1 MWRWEQQISSGSE
14 GFIER
19 KIDRNLPKLQETCG
33 HVFAVCVA
41 LLDHFGAGLLST
53 KAGRRVGSGRV
64 AFGGERGSVRASV
77 GSRGLEAIGLGTLV
91 RAGVHGEIYR
101 NGRVYAQ

>member
-19 KIDRNLPKLQETCG
+19 KIDRNLPKLQEACG

-41 LLDHFGAGLLST
+41 LLDHFGA
-53 KAGRRVGSGRV
+53 
-64 AFGGERGSVRASV
+64 
-77 GSRGLEAIGLGTLV
+77 
-91 RAGVHGEIYR
+91 
-101 NGRVYAQ
+101 

>member
-1 MWRWEQQISSGSE
+1 M
-14 GFIER
+14 
-19 KIDRNLPKLQETCG
+19 QETCG

-53 KAGRRVGSGRV
+53 KAGRRVGSGGVVVAGV